1 MTGDAKQG
9 DTIRIQSVIT
19 DYVTGVEATPA
30 SVVITIKDAVGTT
43 VVSAQAMTTDVLG
56 TYYYD
61 YDIAADAET
70 GMWRY
75 SVKATSPDSRVKI
88 DKGDFTVEEAI

>member
-1 MTGDAKQG
+1 MTADAQLG
-9 DTIRIQSVIT
+9 ETIRVECDIT
-19 DYVTGVEATPA
+19 DYDTGDPQTPA
-30 SVVITIKDAVGTT
+30 SVVITIIDSLEVAKVT
-43 VVSAQAMTTDVLG
+43 AQAMSTDVTG

-75 SVKATSPDSRVKI
+75 SIKATSSDSRIKI
-88 DKGDFTVEEAI
+88 HKNDFTVEEAI